1 MLVIYSVFFFLEDKR
16 SQSEN
21 TVATLDGS
29 IYQSDKASSVA
40 SLVHEIQF
48 QVNLSG
54 ADLGFR
60 FGGAPL
66 GGLEYRFH
74 QTRT

>member
-1 MLVIYSVFFFLEDKR
+1 MLAIYSVFLFLEDKR

-54 ADLGFR
+54 VDPGFR

-66 GGLEYRFH
+66 GGLECRFH
-74 QTRT
+74 QART

>member
-1 MLVIYSVFFFLEDKR
+1 MLAIYSVFFFLEDKR

-54 ADLGFR
+54 AD
-60 FGGAPL
+60 P
-66 GGLEYRFH
+66 
-74 QTRT
+74 